1 MTAEALVLG
10 GGGQLGRELARTP
23 PPAGWTVRA
32 VPRAAADI
40 TDPGAIGR
48 LLDESP
54 RARAVINAAAY
65 TAVDRAESDREAAFA
80 VNARAPGMLAAA
92 CAARDLPLVHV
103 STDYVF
109 DGENERPWREDDAIA
124 PLGVYGESKAAGEDA
139 VRRACERHVIVR
151 TSWVFGALGANFVR
165 TMLRLAGE
173 RPLLTVVDDQTGCP
187 TWTGNL
193 ARVLLEIAG
202 QAAAGDPARFGT
214 FHYADE
220 GPVTWCGFA
229 RAIFERAG
237 RLGLPV
243 PEVRPIATADYPT
256 PARRPRYSVL
266 STDKIESSYGIAR
279 GRWSEGLDRSI
290 AELLGQ
296 REN

>member
-1 MTAEALVLG
+1 MAEALVLG

-40 TDPGAIGR
+40 TDPTAIGR

-54 RARAVINAAAY
+54 QTRAIINAAAY

-80 VNARAPGMLAAA
+80 VNATAPGMLAAA
-92 CAARDLPLVHV
+92 CAARDLPFVHV

-109 DGENERPWREDDAIA
+109 DGGSERPWRENDPIA

-139 VRRACERHVIVR
+139 VRRAGERHVIVR

-173 RPLLTVVDDQTGCP
+173 RPSLTVVDDQTGCP

-193 ARVLLEIAG
+193 ARVLLEVARK
-202 QAAAGDPARFGT
+202 AAAGDAARFGT

-229 RAIFERAG
+229 RAIFDRAG
-237 RLGLPV
+237 RLGVSV
-243 PEVRPIATADYPT
+243 PEVRPITTADYPT

-266 STDKIESSYGIAR
+266 STEKIESTYGIAR

-290 AELLGQ
+290 PELLGQ
-296 REN
+296 REK